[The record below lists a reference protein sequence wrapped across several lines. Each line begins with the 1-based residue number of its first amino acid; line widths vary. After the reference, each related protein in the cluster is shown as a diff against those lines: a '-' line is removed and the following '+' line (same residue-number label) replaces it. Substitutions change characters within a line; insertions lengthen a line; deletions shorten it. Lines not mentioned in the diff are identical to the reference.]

1 MRTVKV
7 KRDDLLK
14 RIEENRAQH
23 KSVVEE
29 ALVNYRIAVIKELD
43 AMLDEAKKGK
53 KIRRQ
58 VRLVEPQDHTADY
71 DRVIDMLTMSTED
84 VIELDGQSF
93 ARYVRDEWEWFG
105 QFADSSRS
113 YTRSADA
120 ARYLRKS
127 GDDETEY

>member
-1 MRTVKV
+1 MKSVKV

-14 RIEENRAQH
+14 RIDENRAQH

-29 ALVNYRIAVIKELD
+29 ALANYRIEVIKELD

-58 VRLVEPQDHTADY
+58 VRLVEPQDHTSDY
-71 DRVIDMLTMSTED
+71 DRVIDMLKMSTED

-105 QFADSSRS
+105 QFANSNIS
-113 YTRSADA
+113 YTRSAQS
-120 ARYLRKS
+120 ARYLTRS
-127 GDDETEY
+127 GDDEADY